1 MDIRLTV
8 GRVTPSSTSARNV
21 GIGEEVTVELRHLY
35 QFVAVAETCHFGQ
48 AAKRLHLAQPALS
61 QSIRQLE
68 TELGVTLLTRTTRQV
83 SLTPAGEFFYRETVR
98 NLENIERSTHGV
110 RRIAEGRYGLVRI
123 GFTGT
128 AAFDQL
134 PPIARAIKQ
143 RLPGL
148 ALEVHGDLLTPAQVE
163 GLRSEQLDVAVL
175 RPPVAGDDLAIRT
188 ITTESLL
195 LAVPVDHRYAAEAAL
210 EVADLAYED
219 FVMYADSHSVVNEA
233 VLRSCRA
240 AGFSPRREHE
250 APDTSVLLALV
261 AAGLGVALVP
271 ESVRALQLT
280 GVVFRDI
287 AGASTIDLALAWHR
301 DRPSALVDAL
311 VSALE
316 EAGVLPRADALSPSP
331 DPKVVL

>member
-1 MDIRLTV
+1 MDCGLTV
-8 GRVTPSSTSARNV
+8 GRVTPERGTNRQEALDGTEASSSVRRRGRDLSLRSGGQTSASGAAGVVSV
-21 GIGEEVTVELRHLY
+21 GPTARGRTGRH
-35 QFVAVAETCHFGQ
+35 
-48 AAKRLHLAQPALS
+48 PAHPNHAS
-61 QSIRQLE
+61 SE
-68 TELGVTLLTRTTRQV
+68 PDSG
-83 SLTPAGEFFYRETVR
+83 GEFFYRETVR
-98 NLENIERSTHGV
+98 NLDNLERSNRGV
-110 RRIAEGRYGLVRI
+110 RRIADGRYGLVRI

-143 RLPGL
+143 RLPGI
-148 ALEVHGDLLTPAQVE
+148 ALEIHGDLLTPAQVE

-175 RPPVAGDDLAIRT
+175 RPPVAGDDLVVRT

-195 LAVPVDHRYAAEAAL
+195 LAVPVDHRYATEAAL
-210 EVADLAYED
+210 GMADLMYED
-219 FVMYADSHSVVNEA
+219 FVMYADTHSVMNDA
-233 VLRSCRA
+233 VVRSCRA

-271 ESVRALQLT
+271 ESVRALQLN

-311 VSALE
+311 VAALE
-316 EAGVLPRADALSPSP
+316 DAGVLPPLELSVPPAQSKDAS
-331 DPKVVL
+331 

>member
-1 MDIRLTV
+1 M
-8 GRVTPSSTSARNV
+8 
-21 GIGEEVTVELRHLY
+21 ELRHLH
-35 QFVAVAETCHFGQ
+35 QFVAVAETRHFGQ

-61 QSIRQLE
+61 QSVRQLE
-68 TELGVTLLTRTTRQV
+68 AELGVTLLTRTTRQV

-98 NLENIERSTHGV
+98 NLHNLEQSTRGV
-110 RRIAEGRYGLVRI
+110 RRIADGSYGLVRI

-134 PPIARAIKQ
+134 PPIARAITQ
-143 RLPGL
+143 RLPGI

-175 RPPVAGDDLAIRT
+175 RPPVAGDDLVIRK

-195 LAVPVDHRYAAEAAL
+195 LAVPVDHRFATEAAL
-210 EVADLAYED
+210 DVADLAYED
-219 FVMYADSHSVVNEA
+219 FVMYADSHSVVNDA
-233 VLRSCRA
+233 VVRSCRA
-240 AGFSPRREHE
+240 AGFGPRREHE

-271 ESVRALQLT
+271 ESVRALQLS

-287 AGASTIDLALAWHR
+287 AGAATIDLALAWCR
-301 DRPSALVDAL
+301 DRPSTLIDAL
-311 VSALE
+311 VGALE
-316 EAGVLPRADALSPSP
+316 EAGVLPGLDPSAP
-331 DPKVVL
+331 HTHPKAHP

>member
-1 MDIRLTV
+1 M
-8 GRVTPSSTSARNV
+8 
-21 GIGEEVTVELRHLY
+21 ELRHLH

-61 QSIRQLE
+61 QSVRQLE
-68 TELGVTLLTRTTRQV
+68 AELGVTLLTRTTRQV

-98 NLENIERSTHGV
+98 NLDNLERSNRGV
-110 RRIAEGRYGLVRI
+110 RRIADGRYGLVRI

-143 RLPGL
+143 RLPGI
-148 ALEVHGDLLTPAQVE
+148 ALEIHGDLLTPAQVE

-175 RPPVAGDDLAIRT
+175 RPPVAGDDLVVRT

-210 EVADLAYED
+210 GMADLMYED
-219 FVMYADSHSVVNEA
+219 FVMYADTHSVMNDA
-233 VLRSCRA
+233 VVRSCRA
-240 AGFSPRREHE
+240 GGFRPRREHE

-271 ESVRALQLT
+271 ESVRALQLN
-280 GVVFRDI
+280 GVVFREI

-311 VSALE
+311 VAALE
-316 EAGVLPRADALSPSP
+316 DAGVLPPLELSVPPAQSKDAL
-331 DPKVVL
+331 

>member
-1 MDIRLTV
+1 
-8 GRVTPSSTSARNV
+8 
-21 GIGEEVTVELRHLY
+21 
-35 QFVAVAETCHFGQ
+35 
-48 AAKRLHLAQPALS
+48 
-61 QSIRQLE
+61 
-68 TELGVTLLTRTTRQV
+68 
-83 SLTPAGEFFYRETVR
+83 
-98 NLENIERSTHGV
+98 
-110 RRIAEGRYGLVRI
+110 LVRI

-143 RLPGL
+143 RLPGI
-148 ALEVHGDLLTPAQVE
+148 ALEIHGDLLTPAQVE

-175 RPPVAGDDLAIRT
+175 RPPVAGDDLVVRT

-195 LAVPVDHRYAAEAAL
+195 LAVPVDHRYATEAAL
-210 EVADLAYED
+210 GMADLMYED
-219 FVMYADSHSVVNEA
+219 FVMYADTHSVMNDA
-233 VLRSCRA
+233 VVRSCRA

-271 ESVRALQLT
+271 ESVRALQLN

-311 VSALE
+311 VAALE
-316 EAGVLPRADALSPSP
+316 DAGVLPPLELSVPPAQSKDAL
-331 DPKVVL
+331 

>member
-1 MDIRLTV
+1 MDVRLTV
-8 GRVTPSSTSARNV
+8 GRVTPRSASDRNV
-21 GIGEEVTVELRHLY
+21 DIGEEVTVELRHLY

-61 QSIRQLE
+61 QSVRQLE
-68 TELGVTLLTRTTRQV
+68 AELGVTLLTRTTRQV

-175 RPPVAGDDLAIRT
+175 RPPVAGDDLVIRT

-311 VSALE
+311 VGALE
-316 EAGVLPRADALSPSP
+316 EAGVLPRTDTLSPSP
-331 DPKVVL
+331 DPKAVL